1 MTPTESATAAAVPT
15 IAIVLPWPH
24 KSLSPN
30 ARVHHMAKA
39 REVKKHRQWARWATP
54 ARLQVEADR
63 LAVTVTFNPP
73 SNRRRDSDNLIAS
86 CKAYLDGIADSLGI
100 DDSRFDLRAPVVG
113 PVVKNGRVVVEVA
126 NG

>member
-1 MTPTESATAAAVPT
+1 MTTDTATGAAIPT

-39 REVKKHRQWARWATP
+39 REVKKHRQLARWATP
-54 ARLQVEADR
+54 ARLQVEAER

-73 SNRRRDSDNLIAS
+73 SRRRMDADNLMAS
-86 CKAYLDGIADSLGI
+86 VKSFLDGIADALGI
-100 DDSRFDLRAPVVG
+100 DDNRFDLRAPVVG